1 MRPRSSLLPGNVR
14 WLPRGLAAL
23 LLPGALALTATP
35 AGAQQPA
42 PGAAPPPPAAAAPAP
57 PPPGAPA
64 AQPAPGAAPYPYPTQ
79 GAPPPA
85 GQPQP
90 GYPPPGAPPPGQ
102 PPPPGYYQPLPQQP
116 PLYLPYKEGQ
126 KIPPGYYLEDRGI
139 FGLQLAGAITTG
151 TMYLIGFVLVS
162 AMGYPNDT
170 EWMLLPVA
178 GPFITMA
185 VREHSCDIKETE
197 FCKQKEGWAVTMLA
211 FDGGLQ
217 AAGAAM
223 FITGLAVRRQR
234 LVRETVGDV
243 SIAPM
248 PIGTGYGLG
257 AFGTF

>member
-1 MRPRSSLLPGNVR
+1 MRPRSTPVQANGLRLSRGLGAILLP
-14 WLPRGLAAL
+14 W
-23 LLPGALALTATP
+23 ALALTTNP

-42 PGAAPPPPAAAAPAP
+42 PGAAPAPPPPAAPAQQ
-57 PPPGAPA
+57 PPPGAS
-64 AQPAPGAAPYPYPTQ
+64 PYPYPAE
-79 GAPPPA
+79 GAAPPP
-85 GQPQP
+85 GQPPP
-90 GYPPPGAPPPGQ
+90 GYPPPGY
-102 PPPPGYYQPLPQQP
+102 PPPPGYYQPLPQQQ

-139 FGLQLAGAITTG
+139 FGLQLAGALTVGTTYVVG
-151 TMYLIGFVLVS
+151 FILIS

-178 GPFITMA
+178 GPFITLA

-197 FCKQKEGWAVTMLA
+197 FCKEKEGWARTMLA
-211 FDGGLQ
+211 LDGALQ

-223 FITGLAVRRQR
+223 FITGVAVRRQR

-243 SIAPM
+243 GIAPM
-248 PIGTGYGLG
+248 RIGSGYGLG